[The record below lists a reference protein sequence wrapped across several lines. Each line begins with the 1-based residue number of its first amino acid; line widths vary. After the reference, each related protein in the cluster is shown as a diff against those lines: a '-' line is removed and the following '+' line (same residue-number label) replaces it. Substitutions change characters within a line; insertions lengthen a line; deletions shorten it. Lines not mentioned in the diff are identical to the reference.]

1 MLSLKKANV
10 PAATNTSKPNRTSGR
25 RVKANVSSPLSR
37 NCPPNPGF
45 VRLLKTRSELDDRGV
60 SQMTRMVDSFRAGLK
75 FKFAPTHRRVLLAR
89 NLYGAPFCGCRR
101 ETRSRGDTPRL
112 HAVQA
117 LSRVSPQV
125 TRAPNQEID
134 ATEGATARLPA
145 DQLIERPPTISRYKS
160 A

>member
-25 RVKANVSSPLSR
+25 RVKANVRSPLSR

-45 VRLLKTRSELDDRGV
+45 VRLLKTRLELDHRGT

-75 FKFAPTHRRVLLAR
+75 FKFAQTHRRVLLAW
-89 NLYGAPFCGCRR
+89 
-101 ETRSRGDTPRL
+101 TRHS
-112 HAVQA
+112 AVA
-117 LSRVSPQV
+117 GGSLL
-125 TRAPNQEID
+125 D
-134 ATEGATARLPA
+134 G
-145 DQLIERPPTISRYKS
+145 RY

>member
-75 FKFAPTHRRVLLAR
+75 FKFAPTHSRILLAR
-89 NLYGAPFCGCRR
+89 NLHGAPFCGRR
-101 ETRSRGDTPRL
+101 WETRSMGDTPDFRRCGRYLGL
-112 HAVQA
+112 HNIVRAPDHA
-117 LSRVSPQV
+117 ATSKRVDDETGPGDVERSARCPQL
-125 TRAPNQEID
+125 TRAPN
-134 ATEGATARLPA
+134 
-145 DQLIERPPTISRYKS
+145 
-160 A
+160 